1 MEGFFK
7 FKERGTS
14 LGTEV
19 LAGVTTFMTMA
30 YIIFVN
36 PGILVAA
43 GVPFAG
49 AATATA
55 LGAALMCLCMGI
67 FTNRPFALASGMGLN
82 AVVAFTIIG
91 AAQSN
96 VPWQVGM
103 GVIFVEG
110 LVILALVLTGLR
122 EAIMNAIPVDLKRAI
137 GVGIGLFIA
146 LLGLNEGGIIRP
158 EAITLVKLGDFSQP
172 YVWVTLIG
180 LFAILIFM
188 ALKVRGDILW
198 GILVATF
205 AALLLGVTKLPVGSW
220 IASPDFSTFGA
231 PFATVT
237 QTAKDGSTLF
247 HGMALVRVFTPGLLL
262 MVFAVMLTDFFD
274 TMGTVVAVGEQA
286 GFVGP
291 DGKVPGIRNIL
302 TVDSIAA
309 SVGGLFGASS
319 ITTYVESAAGVAEGG
334 RTGLTAIVTGALFAI
349 AAFFSPIISMIG
361 GGFKVPVGV
370 QYDTLLGTV
379 LGANAFADPL
389 ASTGAT
395 SAVTP
400 DTYLGLTAALQKN
413 FEAGFPQAV
422 HTVFP
427 ITAGALII
435 VGFLMMRTV
444 REIPWDNLEEAFP
457 AFLTVIGIPLTYN
470 ISYGIGMGF
479 ISYVLI
485 KLFHKKAKDI
495 HPLMYFTALA
505 FAVTFIMPVLQKLV
519 G

>member
-1 MEGFFK
+1 MESFFK
-7 FKERGTS
+7 FKERKTD
-14 LGTEV
+14 LRTEII
-19 LAGVTTFMTMA
+19 AGITTFMTMA

-55 LGAALMCLCMGI
+55 LGAALMCVCMGA

-91 AAQSN
+91 AAQAN

-103 GVIFVEG
+103 AVIFLEGVIILG
-110 LVILALVLTGLR
+110 LVMTGLR

-188 ALKVRGDILW
+188 ALKVKGDILW
-198 GILVATF
+198 GILVATV
-205 AALLLGVTKLPVGSW
+205 AALILGVTKLPTSI
-220 IASPDFSTFGA
+220 IAAPDFSTFFA
-231 PFATVT
+231 PFQVVK
-237 QTAKDGSTLF
+237 QVGKDGAVLF
-247 HGMALVRVFTPGLLL
+247 EGMALLRVFTPGLLL

-291 DGKVPGIRNIL
+291 DGKVPGIKNIL
-302 TVDSIAA
+302 LVDSAA
-309 SVGGLFGASS
+309 AATGGLFGASS
-319 ITTYVESAAGVAEGG
+319 ITTYIESAAGVAEGG
-334 RTGLTAIVTGALFAI
+334 RTGLTAIVTGVLFAI
-349 AAFFSPIISMIG
+349 AAFFAPVIQMVG
-361 GGFKVPVGV
+361 GGFPVSFTD
-370 QYDTLLGTV
+370 QYGTLLGTV
-379 LGANAFADPL
+379 IAPNAFADK
-389 ASTGAT
+389 

-400 DTYLGLTAALQKN
+400 EMFTGLMDGLAKN
-413 FEAGFPQAV
+413 FANGMPTAM
-422 HTVFP
+422 HTAFP

-444 REIPWDNLEEAFP
+444 KEIPWDNLEEAFP
-457 AFLTVIGIPLTYN
+457 AFLTIIGIPLTYN

-485 KLFHKKAKDI
+485 KLFNRKAKDV
-495 HPLMYFTALA
+495 HPLMYITAAA
-505 FAVTFIMPVLQKLV
+505 FAITFVMPVIQGLV
-519 G
+519 AGK